1 MKQIALALTAL
12 FAAASALAQGTL
24 NFQTRVTGSL
34 DAPVTYK
41 GAPAVGIG
49 ADAVWGQLYAAA
61 PGGTLAAIGVPVPF
75 RDAPPAA
82 VGYIIGGTVDAGVAA
97 SSSVQVKLVAWAAS
111 QGATYAEALGKG
123 TGGVGESGVITVI
136 TGGGLT
142 PPANLVGLAGF
153 GVSPIIPEPS
163 VVALGL
169 LGAGLLLIRR
179 KK

>member
-12 FAAASALAQGTL
+12 FVAASALAQGTL
-24 NFQTRVTGSL
+24 NFQTKVTGSL
-34 DAPVTYK
+34 DAPVTYG
-41 GAPAVGIG
+41 GANANSAVM
-49 ADAVWGQLYAAA
+49 GQLYAAA
-61 PGGTLAAIGVPVPF
+61 PGGTLAAIGAPVPF
-75 RDAPPAA
+75 RDAPAAA

-123 TGGVGESGVITVI
+123 TGGTGESGVITVI

-153 GVSPIIPEPS
+153 GVSAIVPEPS